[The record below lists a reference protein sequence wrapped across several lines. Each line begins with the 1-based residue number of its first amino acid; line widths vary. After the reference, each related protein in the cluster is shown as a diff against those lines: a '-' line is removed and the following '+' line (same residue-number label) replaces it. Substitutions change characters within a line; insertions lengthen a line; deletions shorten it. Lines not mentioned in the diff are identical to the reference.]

1 MRLEVLEPTIFKNI
15 FENIDNLTDNIHLKI
30 NHEGMKFTC
39 LDNAHIQ
46 FTQVQFTDLMFQEL
60 PDKEY
65 ELIVDAY
72 EFKKILS
79 TLKENITI
87 EFDKD
92 NITISSKTA
101 NGDTTYTVQSYTD
114 DTPEPVPPMIEYPV
128 NIHVPFQFI
137 KQSSDNIS
145 LFANNFFFK
154 TQDQKLI
161 VESADTTNIETK
173 MEYPLGDEVDDVTV
187 KLSLAFFRR
196 YLKFNKI
203 SDEINLLLGDDLP
216 LYLHM
221 QNDYVRLDG
230 LIAPRL
236 NEQ

>member
-15 FENIDNLTDNIHLKI
+15 FENIDNLTENIKLKI
-30 NHEGMKFTC
+30 NSQGMEFTC
-39 LDNAHIQ
+39 MDKAHIS
-46 FTQVQFTDLMFQEL
+46 FTQVKFSNEMFEEL
-60 PDKEY
+60 PDKE
-65 ELIVDAY
+65 EEVIINAD
-72 EFKKILS
+72 EFGVMLS
-79 TLKENITI
+79 KLKENITL
-87 EFDKD
+87 EFNKD
-92 NITISSKTA
+92 HIILASETEEVKTQFK
-101 NGDTTYTVQSYTD
+101 VQSFTEEV
-114 DTPEPVPPMIEYPV
+114 TEPVPPELEYQV
-128 NIHVPFQFI
+128 YVTVPFIFV
-137 KQSSDNIS
+137 KQSCDNIN

-161 VESADTTNIETK
+161 MESADTTNIETK
-173 MEYPLGDEVDDVTV
+173 MEYSLGDEVDDVTV

-216 LYLHM
+216 LYFYM

>member
-15 FENIDNLTDNIHLKI
+15 FENTNNITDNIHLKI
-30 NHEGMKFTC
+30 NQEGMKFTC

-46 FTQVQFTDLMFQEL
+46 FTEVQFTNLMFQEL

-92 NITISSKTA
+92 NITISSKTS
-101 NGDTTYTVQSYTD
+101 NGDTIYTVQSYTD

-137 KQSSDNIS
+137 KQSSDNIN

-154 TQDQKLI
+154 TQGQKLI
-161 VESADTTNIETK
+161 VESADNHNIETK
-173 MEYPLGDEVDDVTV
+173 MEYLLEDEVDDVTV

-230 LIAPRL
+230 FIAPRL